1 MKERTLS
8 MTRKELLSLLGVSAM
23 TVALTGCSGGGG
35 NGGGITP
42 PSSRLQKTGT
52 PSPQGSSWSI
62 VGEGAD
68 VQPKKKWTVLVFING
83 ANDLETYG
91 VLNMNQMEKI
101 GSTAD
106 VNMVTQFKRIGG
118 RFDNSNGD
126 WSDTRRYYVDRDS
139 NDTIMSSTLISQS
152 DSIDMGSPSELQ
164 DFVNWG
170 VRTFPAER
178 YNLVIWNHGA
188 GWRSVKTR
196 SQRPPATRGVSY
208 DDTTNNHIDTIAV
221 PGAIVHPEGK
231 KWDLLSVD
239 CSLMQMIE
247 VLYEWRDTA
256 NYIVGSEESPPGE
269 GYAYDLTMGKLA
281 GNPDMDGRALA
292 IHYAEDTSTR
302 FANLYGITQSVVETA
317 RVPGI
322 VSALNDLGATLMD
335 LKASFGPDIS
345 LAREDAQSYEYAE
358 NKDLLHFLDRLEV
371 RVNDATLK
379 QKTAA
384 VRNAAKAAI
393 VRNVTTKQYSP
404 NSQGIAAFLPTP
416 SRYRSIDIQQA
427 NGFGQR
433 YTLLKLSQD
442 APRWQ
447 EFLANGPV

>member
-1 MKERTLS
+1 MRRWTLS

-23 TVALTGCSGGGG
+23 TLALAGCGGGG
-35 NGGGITP
+35 GTVIPPAADLLDGGRVVGQAGWTV
-42 PSSRLQKTGT
+42 QK
-52 PSPQGSSWSI
+52 S
-62 VGEGAD
+62 VG

-91 VLNMNQMEKI
+91 VLNMNQLEKI

-106 VNMVTQFKRIGG
+106 VNIVTQFKRIGG

-126 WSDTRRYYVDRDS
+126 WSDTRRFYVRRDS
-139 NDTIMSSTLISQS
+139 EEAFVNSQVLS
-152 DSIDMGSPSELQ
+152 QKNNVDMGDASILQ
-164 DFVNWG
+164 EFVNWG
-170 VRTFPAER
+170 VETFPAER

-196 SQRPPATRGVSY
+196 AQRPPVTRGVSY
-208 DDTTNNHIDTIAV
+208 DDTTNNHIDTTAL

-247 VLYEWRDTA
+247 VLYEWRSTA
-256 NYIVGSEESPPGE
+256 DYIVGSEESPPGE
-269 GYAYDLTMGKLA
+269 GYAYDLTIGKLV
-281 GNPDMDGRALA
+281 GNPLMDGRELA
-292 IHYAEDTSTR
+292 IHYADDTATR
-302 FANLYGITQSVVETA
+302 FANQYGITQSVIETTKIA
-317 RVPGI
+317 PI
-322 VSALNDLGATLMD
+322 VSAMNDLGATLLD
-335 LKASFGPDIS
+335 LKVSAATEIS

-371 RVNDATLK
+371 RVNDAELK
-379 QKTAA
+379 RKTAA
-384 VRNAAKAAI
+384 LRAAMKAAI
-393 VRNVTTKQYSP
+393 VRNVTTKQFTP

-416 SRYRSIDIQQA
+416 NRYKTIDIEQA

-433 YTLLKLSQD
+433 YTKLKLAQD
-442 APRWQ
+442 AASWQ
-447 EFLANGPV
+447 AFLADGPR

>member
-1 MKERTLS
+1 
-8 MTRKELLSLLGVSAM
+8 M

-35 NGGGITP
+35 TSGGMTP
-42 PSSRLQKTGT
+42 TSSRLQKTGT
-52 PSPQGSSWSI
+52 SSPQGSSWSI
-62 VGEGAD
+62 VGDGAD

-126 WSDTRRYYVDRDS
+126 WSDTRRYYIDRDA
-139 NDTIMSSTLISQS
+139 NDSTITSTLISQS
-152 DSIDMGSPSELQ
+152 DSIDMGNPSELQ
-164 DFVNWG
+164 DFINWG

-208 DDTTNNHIDTIAV
+208 DDTTNNHIDTIAF
-221 PGAIVHPEGK
+221 PGVVVHPEGK

-269 GYAYDLTMGKLA
+269 GYAYDLTMGKLTS
-281 GNPDMDGRALA
+281 NPDMDGRTLGV
-292 IHYAEDTSTR
+292 HYADDTSTR

-317 RVPGI
+317 RVASI

-335 LKASFGPDIS
+335 LKASLGPDIS

-358 NKDLLHFLDRLEV
+358 NKDLLHFLDRLDI

-384 VRNAAKAAI
+384 VRNAARAAI

-433 YTLLKLSQD
+433 YTLLKLAQD

-447 EFLANGPV
+447 EFLATGPA